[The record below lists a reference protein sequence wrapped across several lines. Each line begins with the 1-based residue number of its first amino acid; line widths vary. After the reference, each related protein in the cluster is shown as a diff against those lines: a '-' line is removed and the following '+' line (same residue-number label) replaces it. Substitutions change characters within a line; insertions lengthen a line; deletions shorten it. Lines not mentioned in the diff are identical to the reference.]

1 MNVKNKKIYVAI
13 KNNEEYYLNK
23 MKECFEDK
31 NKYLE
36 LNKNMTIGNLIH
48 KKIKLLS
55 LDGNKSMSN
64 FNENS
69 YNIKKKFNAIETNIK
84 PKRYSMKSFTKSM
97 SANISNIKFKNTNM
111 NTKTNKPI
119 LKNLNKYYIIK
130 SSSEIID
137 LFNKYRNLSK
147 NNKNT
152 DFISKKADDYS
163 KNKYS
168 MQEKFL
174 INNQKNKLKNKKIS
188 HFLSIKSG
196 KKENSLMINGNDKY
210 LMKRQLLNYLN
221 SKKILSEKF
230 GNYYWLLNLRRSD
243 KGQKEFKANYINIG
257 NDKHEIWE
265 RFYDTGNDDL
275 ELIVKNNS
283 YENEINDENKK
294 FEFLKTFYGLKIEG
308 KNLLEKEFSNFMEEI
323 KTIEHNKSDCKIK
336 LYKDPN
342 EEKSKNIRNF
352 IFKENYLN
360 KHSLSNDSKPLK
372 KSVSS
377 PYKNYLTNINQNFK
391 KRELKYI

>member
-1 MNVKNKKIYVAI
+1 MNVKNKKKYVAI
-13 KNNEEYYLNK
+13 KTTEEYYLNQ

-48 KKIKLLS
+48 KKLKLLS

-69 YNIKKKFNAIETNIK
+69 YNNKMKFNTNETNLK
-84 PKRYSMKSFTKSM
+84 SKRYSMKSM
-97 SANISNIKFKNTNM
+97 SANISNIKFKNTNI
-111 NTKTNKPI
+111 NPNTNKPL

-130 SSSEIID
+130 SSNEIID

-147 NNKNT
+147 NNKDT
-152 DFISKKADDYS
+152 DFISKKADDYA

-174 INNQKNKLKNKKIS
+174 INNQKIKLKNKKMS
-188 HFLSIKSG
+188 HFLSSKSG
-196 KKENSLMINGNDKY
+196 KKENSLMINGNNKY
-210 LMKRQLLNYLN
+210 LMKRQLSNYLN
-221 SKKILSEKF
+221 HQKLLSEKF

-243 KGQKEFKANYINIG
+243 KGQKDFKVNYINIG

-265 RFYDTGNDDL
+265 RFYDPGNDDL
-275 ELIVKNNS
+275 ELVVKNNS
-283 YENEINDENKK
+283 YENYINDKNKK

-323 KTIEHNKSDCKIK
+323 KTISHNKSDCKIK

-342 EEKSKNIRNF
+342 EEKDKNIRSI
-352 IFKENYLN
+352 IFKENYFK
-360 KHSLSNDSKPLK
+360 KHALSNDSKHLK
-372 KSVSS
+372 KCVSS
-377 PYKNYLTNINQNFK
+377 PYKNCLTNINQNFK
-391 KRELKYI
+391 KEN

>member
-13 KNNEEYYLNK
+13 KNNEEHYLSQ

-48 KKIKLLS
+48 KKLKLLS

-69 YNIKKKFNAIETNIK
+69 YNNKKKLNTVETNLK

-97 SANISNIKFKNTNM
+97 SANISNIKFKNTNI
-111 NTKTNKPI
+111 NTTKPM

-130 SSSEIID
+130 SSNEIID
-137 LFNKYRNLSK
+137 LFNKYRNLRK
-147 NNKNT
+147 NNKNI
-152 DFISKKADDYS
+152 DFIPQKADDYV
-163 KNKYS
+163 KNKIS

-174 INNQKNKLKNKKIS
+174 INIQKNKLKNKKIS
-188 HFLSIKSG
+188 HYLSNKSG
-196 KKENSLMINGNDKY
+196 KKENSLIFNGNDKY
-210 LMKRQLLNYLN
+210 LMKRQLSNYLN
-221 SKKILSEKF
+221 NKKILSEKF

-243 KGQKEFKANYINIG
+243 KGQKEFKVNYINIG

-265 RFYDTGNDDL
+265 RFCDPGNDDL
-275 ELIVKNNS
+275 ELIVKDNS
-283 YENEINDENKK
+283 YDKKINDKNKK
-294 FEFLKTFYGLKIEG
+294 YDFLKTFYGLKIEG
-308 KNLLEKEFSNFMEEI
+308 KNLLEKEFSNFMDEI
-323 KTIEHNKSDCKIK
+323 KTIEHNKSDLKVK

-342 EEKSKNIRNF
+342 EGKNKNIRSF
-352 IFKENYLN
+352 IFKENYAN
-360 KHSLSNDSKPLK
+360 KHALSNYSKHLRK
-372 KSVSS
+372 CASS
-377 PYKNYLTNINQNFK
+377 PYKNYLTNINQSFK
-391 KRELKYI
+391 KKELIYI

>member
-1 MNVKNKKIYVAI
+1 
-13 KNNEEYYLNK
+13 
-23 MKECFEDK
+23 MKDFFEDK
-31 NKYLE
+31 NKYFE

-48 KKIKLLS
+48 KKLKLLS

-69 YNIKKKFNAIETNIK
+69 YNNKKKLSTNENK
-84 PKRYSMKSFTKSM
+84 KSKRYSMKSFTKSM

-111 NTKTNKPI
+111 NTNANKPI

-152 DFISKKADDYS
+152 DFISKKADDYT

-168 MQEKFL
+168 IQEKFL
-174 INNQKNKLKNKKIS
+174 LNNQKNKLKNKKIS
-188 HFLSIKSG
+188 RFLSSKSG
-196 KKENSLMINGNDKY
+196 KKENSLVINGNDKY
-210 LMKRQLLNYLN
+210 LMKRQLFNYL
-221 SKKILSEKF
+221 SHKKLLSEKF
-230 GNYYWLLNLRRSD
+230 GNYYWFLNLRRED
-243 KGQKEFKANYINIG
+243 KGQKEYKVNYINIG

-265 RFYDTGNDDL
+265 RFYDPGNDDL

-283 YENEINDENKK
+283 YEKKINDKNKN

-308 KNLLEKEFSNFMEEI
+308 KNLLEKEFSNFMDEI
-323 KTIEHNKSDCKIK
+323 KTIEQNKSDCKIK

-342 EEKSKNIRNF
+342 EEKSKNIRSV
-352 IFKENYLN
+352 IFKENYL
-360 KHSLSNDSKPLK
+360 KRHALSNDSKHLK
-372 KSVSS
+372 KCVSS
-377 PYKNYLTNINQNFK
+377 PYRNYLTNI
-391 KRELKYI
+391 

>member
-1 MNVKNKKIYVAI
+1 MNVKNKKKYVAI
-13 KNNEEYYLNK
+13 KTTEEYYLNQ

-48 KKIKLLS
+48 KKLKLLS
-55 LDGNKSMSN
+55 LDGNKSMIN

-69 YNIKKKFNAIETNIK
+69 YNNKMKFNANETNIK
-84 PKRYSMKSFTKSM
+84 SKRYSMKSFTKSM
-97 SANISNIKFKNTNM
+97 SANISNIKFKNTNI
-111 NTKTNKPI
+111 NPNINKPI

-130 SSSEIID
+130 SSNEIID
-137 LFNKYRNLSK
+137 LFNKYRNLRK

-152 DFISKKADDYS
+152 DFISKKADDYT

-174 INNQKNKLKNKKIS
+174 INNQKIKLKNKKMS
-188 HFLSIKSG
+188 HFLSCKSG
-196 KKENSLMINGNDKY
+196 KKENSLMINGNNKY
-210 LMKRQLLNYLN
+210 LMKRQLSNYLN
-221 SKKILSEKF
+221 HQKLLSEKF

-243 KGQKEFKANYINIG
+243 KGQKDFKVNYINIG

-265 RFYDTGNDDL
+265 RFYDPGNDDL

-283 YENEINDENKK
+283 YENAINDKNKK

-308 KNLLEKEFSNFMEEI
+308 KNLLEKEFSNFMDEI
-323 KTIEHNKSDCKIK
+323 KMNNKNECKIK

-342 EEKSKNIRNF
+342 EEKSKNIRSI
-352 IFKENYLN
+352 IFKENYL
-360 KHSLSNDSKPLK
+360 KKYALSNNSKHLK
-372 KSVSS
+372 KSISS
-377 PYKNYLTNINQNFK
+377 PYKNYLTNINYNYK
-391 KRELKYI
+391 KREF

>member
-1 MNVKNKKIYVAI
+1 MNVKIKKIYVAI
-13 KNNEEYYLNK
+13 KTNEESYLNQ
-23 MKECFEDK
+23 MKEYFKDK

-36 LNKNMTIGNLIH
+36 LNKNITIGNLIN
-48 KKIKLLS
+48 KKLKLLP
-55 LDGNKSMSN
+55 LDGNKSMNN

-69 YNIKKKFNAIETNIK
+69 YNNKMKFNTNETNLK
-84 PKRYSMKSFTKSM
+84 SKRNSMKSFNKTM
-97 SANISNIKFKNTNM
+97 SANISNIKFKNTNI
-111 NTKTNKPI
+111 NANKNKPKLMNI
-119 LKNLNKYYIIK
+119 NKYYLTK
-130 SSSEIID
+130 SSNEIID

-152 DFISKKADDYS
+152 DFISKKADDYA

-188 HFLSIKSG
+188 YFLSSKSG

-210 LMKRQLLNYLN
+210 LMNRQLLNYLN
-221 SKKILSEKF
+221 HKKLLSEKF

-243 KGQKEFKANYINIG
+243 KRQKEYKVNYINIG

-265 RFYDTGNDDL
+265 RFYDPGNNDL

-283 YENEINDENKK
+283 YDNKINDKNNK

-308 KNLLEKEFSNFMEEI
+308 KNLLEKEFSNFMDTI
-323 KTIEHNKSDCKIK
+323 KTIQPNKSDCKIK

-342 EEKSKNIRNF
+342 EEKSKNIRSI
-352 IFKENYLN
+352 IFKENYLK
-360 KHSLSNDSKPLK
+360 KHALSNDAKNFK
-372 KSVSS
+372 KSIISS
-377 PYKNYLTNINQNFK
+377 YKNYLTNIN
-391 KRELKYI
+391 

>member
-13 KNNEEYYLNK
+13 KTNEEYYLDQ
-23 MKECFEDK
+23 MKDFFEDK
-31 NKYLE
+31 NKYFE

-48 KKIKLLS
+48 KKLKLLS

-69 YNIKKKFNAIETNIK
+69 YNNKKKLSTNENK
-84 PKRYSMKSFTKSM
+84 KSKRYSIKSFTKSM

-111 NTKTNKPI
+111 NTNANKPI

-152 DFISKKADDYS
+152 DFISKKADDYT

-168 MQEKFL
+168 IQEKFL
-174 INNQKNKLKNKKIS
+174 LNNQKNKLKNKKIS
-188 HFLSIKSG
+188 RFLSSKSG
-196 KKENSLMINGNDKY
+196 KKENSLVINGNDKY
-210 LMKRQLLNYLN
+210 LMKRQLFNYL
-221 SKKILSEKF
+221 SHKKLLSEKF
-230 GNYYWLLNLRRSD
+230 GNYYWFLNLRRED
-243 KGQKEFKANYINIG
+243 KGQKEYKVNYINIG

-265 RFYDTGNDDL
+265 RFYDPGNDDL

-283 YENEINDENKK
+283 YEKKINDKNKN

-308 KNLLEKEFSNFMEEI
+308 KNLLEKEFSNFMDEI
-323 KTIEHNKSDCKIK
+323 KTIEQNKSDCKIK

-342 EEKSKNIRNF
+342 EEKSKNIRSV
-352 IFKENYLN
+352 IFKENYL
-360 KHSLSNDSKPLK
+360 KRHALSNDSKHLK
-372 KSVSS
+372 KCVSS

-391 KRELKYI
+391 KRELIYI